1 LTLAYS
7 RTGDLLSWYAHQHA
21 ESLAMHQK
29 SLGVLGSLLAEDPFN
44 TDLGHIHAWE
54 ILRTGDENSDP
65 KAAAGS
71 FREALGELQALSTA
85 DANDAQVQV
94 EVAIAISR
102 LGSSFLQQGNAKSAL
117 AEFEKSLADCRR
129 LARPGV
135 ANADLAWA
143 TASDQFQIGKAHEAL
158 AADAKQP
165 SSMRAEQWKQA
176 QSWYQQSIP
185 AIRQSL
191 NSTYGDLAQ
200 DALQQAQAG
209 LARCEQELGKV
220 AANR

>member
-1 LTLAYS
+1 MLRPIVGASMVLVTPGIRPSGAEA
-7 RTGDLLSWYAHQHA
+7 GD
-21 ESLAMHQK
+21 QK
-29 SLGVLGSLLAEDPFN
+29 RVMTPAAAVAGGADHLVVGRPIVA
-44 TDLGHIHAWE
+44 AA
-54 ILRTGDENSDP
+54 DP
-65 KAAAGS
+65 KSAADS
-71 FREALGELQALSTA
+71 FRQALGELQALAAA
-85 DANDAQVQV
+85 DTNDVQVQV
-94 EVAIAISR
+94 EVAMAMGR

-135 ANADLAWA
+135 SNADLAWA

-158 AADAKQP
+158 ASDAKQP

-176 QSWYQQSIP
+176 QSSYQQSIP

-209 LARCEQELGKV
+209 LARCAQELGKV